1 MAQRTPQPGPTTSV
15 TPVRGSH
22 PVLSSCLAPCGGG
35 LVFPPGHGGDL
46 GPIYTS
52 VLANTGELAQQLPP
66 LIPHPHSK
74 YLGIKR
80 KAEWTF

>member
-1 MAQRTPQPGPTTSV
+1 MSPHSGE
-15 TPVRGSH
+15 GSH
-22 PVLSSCLAPCGGG
+22 PVLPSCLALWEKGCCVPLPAPAGT
-35 LVFPPGHGGDL
+35 PGAL
-46 GPIYTS
+46 GPICTS
-52 VLANTGELAQQLPP
+52 VLANAGELAQRLPL

>member
-1 MAQRTPQPGPTTSV
+1 M
-15 TPVRGSH
+15 
-22 PVLSSCLAPCGGG
+22 
-35 LVFPPGHGGDL
+35 FPPGHGGDL